1 MSDNMI
7 YLDRNEFNFEPSS
20 LVKETFRNFD
30 INTLCFYTRI
40 YDQGKKSILSVYL
53 SELYGI
59 DERQVI
65 LGYGAEDL
73 LKMAIHFFLTEGDNR
88 TILIPKF
95 SWWYYKS
102 IASEVNGVTDFYPLY
117 ETEDSFRYDLDE
129 LEQIVKEKRPRILL
143 IASPNHPT
151 GNGLTM
157 EETKRLMDMVP
168 EETLLLMDEAYA
180 SFVNTDTS
188 YIKELT
194 EIHPNVIFCRTFSKF
209 YGLPG
214 LRMGFGFTGK
224 SELMERFGRY
234 ANKYL
239 GYDRL
244 SEELGIAALKL
255 GAKHVDAVDIDMVA
269 TRIAGE
275 NAEKNG
281 IPEGLM
287 DIYCGNILTD
297 GTLCES
303 LVQNSYSLILAN
315 IVADIISDMLPF
327 FARCLDAQG
336 HMICSGIISPR
347 RDFVVDALGKA
358 GFVIESIREKN
369 EWVAI
374 VCRKS

>member
-102 IASEVNGVTDFYPLY
+102 IASEVNGVTDFYPLH

-143 IASPNHPT
+143 IASPNNPT

-244 SEELGIAALKL
+244 SEVLGIAALKSDDHYRAIGKVMQEAREMYTREL
-255 GAKHVDAVDIDMVA
+255 GALEGFKVYKSVANFILIKYPIALKERLQEEFKGMSYKVKFMDEPDINSHMRITLGQREQNRKVCDA
-269 TRIAGE
+269 
-275 NAEKNG
+275 
-281 IPEGLM
+281 
-287 DIYCGNILTD
+287 ILK
-297 GTLCES
+297 
-303 LVQNSYSLILAN
+303 
-315 IVADIISDMLPF
+315 
-327 FARCLDAQG
+327 
-336 HMICSGIISPR
+336 
-347 RDFVVDALGKA
+347 VVR
-358 GFVIESIREKN
+358 S
-369 EWVAI
+369 
-374 VCRKS
+374 

>member
-143 IASPNHPT
+143 IASPNNPT

-157 EETKRLMDMVP
+157 DC
-168 EETLLLMDEAYA
+168 LL
-180 SFVNTDTS
+180 
-188 YIKELT
+188 
-194 EIHPNVIFCRTFSKF
+194 
-209 YGLPG
+209 
-214 LRMGFGFTGK
+214 
-224 SELMERFGRY
+224 
-234 ANKYL
+234 
-239 GYDRL
+239 
-244 SEELGIAALKL
+244 
-255 GAKHVDAVDIDMVA
+255 
-269 TRIAGE
+269 
-275 NAEKNG
+275 
-281 IPEGLM
+281 
-287 DIYCGNILTD
+287 
-297 GTLCES
+297 
-303 LVQNSYSLILAN
+303 
-315 IVADIISDMLPF
+315 
-327 FARCLDAQG
+327 
-336 HMICSGIISPR
+336 
-347 RDFVVDALGKA
+347 
-358 GFVIESIREKN
+358 
-369 EWVAI
+369 
-374 VCRKS
+374 

>member
-143 IASPNHPT
+143 IASPNNPT
-151 GNGLTM
+151 GNNLDRDDIIRVIEHFDGLVVVD
-157 EETKRLMDMVP
+157 ETYADFSNERQFSNDLNRWPNLVVLHSLNAAYGCAALSVGM
-168 EETLLLMDEAYA
+168 AYA
-180 SFVNTDTS
+180 S
-188 YIKELT
+188 
-194 EIHPNVIFCRTFSKF
+194 
-209 YGLPG
+209 
-214 LRMGFGFTGK
+214 
-224 SELMERFGRY
+224 
-234 ANKYL
+234 
-239 GYDRL
+239 
-244 SEELGIAALKL
+244 
-255 GAKHVDAVDIDMVA
+255 
-269 TRIAGE
+269 
-275 NAEKNG
+275 
-281 IPEGLM
+281 
-287 DIYCGNILTD
+287 
-297 GTLCES
+297 
-303 LVQNSYSLILAN
+303 
-315 IVADIISDMLPF
+315 ADIIAIMDKVKYPYNVNTPSQKQATEAIKAFPDMNKWVKILLLERGRMIEAFSLLPICEAVYPTNANF
-327 FARCLDAQG
+327 FLAKMTDATAIHDYLKRQGIMVRNCTDMPLCHNCLRITVGTKSENNQLL
-336 HMICSGIISPR
+336 S
-347 RDFVVDALGKA
+347 AL
-358 GFVIESIREKN
+358 RQY
-369 EWVAI
+369 
-374 VCRKS
+374 